1 MRKKFLSKTYLKGVE
16 KYNIYMYLN
25 EDKHYVCVKEIIKI
39 DKPFI
44 SKSGVTLI
52 DNGYYIIEILP
63 KAKNYYT
70 ILI

>member
-44 SKSGVTLI
+44 
-52 DNGYYIIEILP
+52 
-63 KAKNYYT
+63 
-70 ILI
+70 